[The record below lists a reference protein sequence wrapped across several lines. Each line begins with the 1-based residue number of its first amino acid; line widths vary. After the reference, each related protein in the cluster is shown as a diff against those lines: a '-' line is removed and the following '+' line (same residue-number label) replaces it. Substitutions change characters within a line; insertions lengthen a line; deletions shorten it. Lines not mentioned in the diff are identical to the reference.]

1 MFKFCFLLGIA
12 CLTFLLPIRAQEP
25 GNTPL
30 AVVTDTSYFVVR
42 NVLVTGNKRTRSSY
56 VIREL
61 GILPGDTIRLKDLSA
76 TLEKGRR
83 QLMNTALF
91 LNVIPN
97 VKNWE
102 GEHADFEFEVYE
114 RWPLL
119 AFPIFKLADR
129 NFNQWWVEQGKSL
142 NRVNVGVR
150 GDHSNLTGRNDDLN
164 GIVQIGYTQQL
175 AFTYSLPYVD
185 KSFHH
190 GIGLTFAYSR
200 NREIN
205 DSTSNNKQTFYRQDN
220 FLREIYNFGFSY
232 AYRRAINTRHQ
243 VFLNYNFEKVQD
255 TVAHHTPNYLGG
267 GRSRVQYL
275 SLLYRVTYM
284 KADSWIYPLKG
295 IALQGEVEKLGIAP
309 FSDIDHWKFRARI
322 TRYWQLFPGTY
333 GALGVRGQA
342 KFPADQP
349 YINQK
354 AMGYQED
361 YLRGL
366 EYYVVDG
373 TSFFILKSTLRRQ
386 VMTFNI
392 RLPWV
397 PQKFNT
403 IPIRLLL
410 KIYSDAGYTYN
421 KVSGNNFLNNRML
434 YTGGMGV
441 DIVSFYD
448 TCIRLEYSINQLGQK
463 GLFLHTKVDM

>member
-1 MFKFCFLLGIA
+1 MFKFCFLPGIL
-12 CLTFLLPIRAQEP
+12 CLYILFPCHAQEAGP
-25 GNTPL
+25 APL
-30 AVVTDTSYFVVR
+30 AVVTDTSYIIVR
-42 NVLVTGNKRTRSSY
+42 NVLITGNKRTRSSY
-56 VIREL
+56 VVREL
-61 GILPGDTIRLKDLSA
+61 GTVPGDTIRLKDLSS
-76 TLEKGRR
+76 TLDAGRR
-83 QLMNTALF
+83 QLMNTTLF
-91 LNVIPN
+91 LNVVPN

-102 GEHADFEFEVYE
+102 GNTADLEFEVYE
-114 RWPLL
+114 RWYLL

-129 NFNQWWVEQGKSL
+129 NFNQWWVEQGKRL
-142 NRVNVGVR
+142 DRVNVGVR
-150 GDHSNLTGRNDDLN
+150 GAHSNLTGRNDELN

-185 KSFHH
+185 NGFRH
-190 GIGLTFAYSR
+190 GVGLTFAYSR

-205 DSTSNNKQTFYRQDN
+205 DSSSGNKQTFYRQDN
-220 FLREIYNFGFSY
+220 FLREVYNFGLSY

-243 VFLNYNFEKVQD
+243 VFLTYNFEKVSD
-255 TVAHHTPNYLGG
+255 TVALHTPNYLGEA
-267 GRSRVQYL
+267 RHRIQYL
-275 SLLYRVTYM
+275 NLLYRVTYIR
-284 KADSWIYPLKG
+284 ADSWIYPLKG
-295 IALQGEVEKLGIAP
+295 ITLQGEVEKMGFGP
-309 FSDIDHWKFRARI
+309 FRDIDHWKLRARV
-322 TRYWQLFPGTY
+322 TKYWQLFPDTY
-333 GALGVRGQA
+333 GTLGVRGQA

-386 VMTFNI
+386 VMSFNVK
-392 RLPWV
+392 LPWV
-397 PQKFNT
+397 PVKFNT
-403 IPIRLLL
+403 IPVRILL

-421 KVSGNNFLNNRML
+421 KFPGNGFLNNRML

-448 TCIRLEYSINQLGQK
+448 TCVRLEYSINQLGQK
-463 GLFLHTKVDM
+463 GLFLHTKFDM

>member
-1 MFKFCFLLGIA
+1 MFKICFLLGIS
-12 CLTFLLPIRAQEP
+12 CLCFLLPSRAQEP
-25 GNTPL
+25 GQRPL
-30 AVVTDTSYFVVR
+30 AVVTDTSYFIVR
-42 NVLVTGNKRTRSSY
+42 NVLITGNKRTRSSY
-56 VIREL
+56 VLREL
-61 GILPGDTIRLKDLSA
+61 GIVPGDTIRLKDLPG

-97 VKNWE
+97 VRNWE
-102 GEHADFEFEVYE
+102 GESADLEFAVYE

-150 GDHSNLTGRNDDLN
+150 GDHSNLTGRNDNLN

-185 KSFHH
+185 RGFRH

-205 DSTSNNKQTFYRQDN
+205 DSTSLNKQTFYRQDN
-220 FLREIYNFGFSY
+220 FLRELYTFGLSY

-243 VFLNYNFEKVQD
+243 VFLTYNFEKVAD
-255 TVAHHTPNYLGG
+255 TVARHTPNYLGG
-267 GRSRVQYL
+267 GRDRVQYL
-275 SLLYRVTYM
+275 DLLYRVTYT

-295 IALQGEVEKLGIAP
+295 IVLQGEIEKMGFAP

-322 TRYWQLFPGTY
+322 NKYWQLFPGTY
-333 GALGVRGQA
+333 AALGVRGQA
-342 KFPADQP
+342 KFPVDQP
-349 YINQK
+349 YLNQK

-373 TSFFILKSTLRRQ
+373 TSFFILKSNLRHQ
-386 VMTFNI
+386 ILTFDI

-410 KIYSDAGYTYN
+410 KAYSDVGYAYS
-421 KVSGNNFLNNRML
+421 KYPGNSFLNNRML
-434 YTGGMGV
+434 YTGGMGF